1 MTSAQPTASRNQ
13 ETLLHTFSPQSPGVK
28 TLQSAHQFDSF
39 IFNATADL
47 TPITAICSARC
58 P

>member
-1 MTSAQPTASRNQ
+1 MYTFQPTASQNQ

-28 TLQSAHQFDSF
+28 TLQSALQFDSF
-39 IFNATADL
+39 IYNATAGL
-47 TPITAICSARC
+47 TPITAMCSARC